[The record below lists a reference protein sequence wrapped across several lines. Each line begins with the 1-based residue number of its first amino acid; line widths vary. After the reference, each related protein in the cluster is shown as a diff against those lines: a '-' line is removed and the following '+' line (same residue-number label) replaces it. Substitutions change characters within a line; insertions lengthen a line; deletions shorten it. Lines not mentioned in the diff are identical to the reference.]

1 MGVSSYYEY
10 RRIPFTGF
18 KFRIQQLHKQCRYET
33 FRINY
38 SLPCAGFHLGNR
50 RLVLL
55 RRLRLSANHPTQSG
69 QGLQHHCCH
78 FAKLPEQVPKEPEL
92 QVDHQCNK
100 GEAEIDLQQIQ
111 DGVVLKLQERLS
123 FCWQCCKIQQ
133 VVPLRIETSYKSL
146 PQVQGQDNGAE
157 VYIQ

>member
-1 MGVSSYYEY
+1 MIVLRHKEPEALNIFLYLFIICFLNIYIDLFLNFVS
-10 RRIPFTGF
+10 
-18 KFRIQQLHKQCRYET
+18 Q
-33 FRINY
+33 
-38 SLPCAGFHLGNR
+38 
-50 RLVLL
+50 
-55 RRLRLSANHPTQSG
+55 
-69 QGLQHHCCH
+69 
-78 FAKLPEQVPKEPEL
+78 LPEQVPKEPEL